1 MEDFI
6 YNLSQVAQIYFYNTI
21 IKNYITVIFIIFY
34 AKKEKKNLK
43 IIDTLYD
50 IKHNNGWDIM
60 DRHFAD
66 YVPTEEMTISKRTL
80 PQFMRINFN
89 DWSVLLKTTR
99 AIAYIKQ
106 IIKME
111 RNINTILFLNC

>member
-1 MEDFI
+1 MEHFI

-50 IKHNNGWDIM
+50 IKHNNG
-60 DRHFAD
+60 
-66 YVPTEEMTISKRTL
+66 
-80 PQFMRINFN
+80 
-89 DWSVLLKTTR
+89 
-99 AIAYIKQ
+99 
-106 IIKME
+106 
-111 RNINTILFLNC
+111 